1 MTTTHTEKRLQ
12 VRFPS
17 NRPVLM
23 IVNNKN
29 IYAVMSDFSRH
40 GIGFTAIEKPDIH
53 SRIEVHF
60 DIPNTDKNNPIKP
73 FQFKAEVKHC
83 INYGPESHIGVR
95 LEMPSEEYLQLFDS
109 LSVA

>member
-1 MTTTHTEKRLQ
+1 MKTTTPEKRRH

-17 NRPVLM
+17 SRPVLM

-29 IYAVMSDFSRH
+29 IYAVMTDFSRH
-40 GIGFTAIEKPDIH
+40 GIGFTTIEQPEIH

-60 DIPNTDKNNPIKP
+60 DIPNAEIPNSIKP

-83 INYGPESHIGVR
+83 INCGQESHIGVR
-95 LEMPSEEYLQLFDS
+95 LELPSEEYLRLFDA
-109 LSVA
+109 LSAA